1 MKNLEWLVWMCNF
14 AGVLPFRM
22 IWSRNKRLFLGF
34 GFSWKYLESF
44 WFLLI
49 LLCQITFF
57 ILVYIVAQRMEKED
71 YHSFEGL
78 PMVYTVAT
86 HMFKISSI
94 IEYFSPYLIFFHL
107 SKLKTV
113 ANGFQHVDKVLDKT
127 PLSRNK
133 IKLRI
138 RISIV
143 FFILLVWFDTNNL
156 YTINN

>member
-22 IWSRNKRLFLGF
+22 IWTRNKRLFLGF
-34 GFSWKYLESF
+34 SFSWKYFESF

-57 ILVYIVAQRMEKED
+57 ILAFIVAERLEKEE

-86 HMFKISSI
+86 NMFKISSM

-107 SKLKTV
+107 SNLKTA
-113 ANGFQHVDKVLDKT
+113 ANGLQQVDKVLDKISH
-127 PLSRNK
+127 SRNK
-133 IKLRI
+133 IRLRI
-138 RISIV
+138 VISIV
-143 FFILLVWFDTNNL
+143 FFVLLV
-156 YTINN
+156 